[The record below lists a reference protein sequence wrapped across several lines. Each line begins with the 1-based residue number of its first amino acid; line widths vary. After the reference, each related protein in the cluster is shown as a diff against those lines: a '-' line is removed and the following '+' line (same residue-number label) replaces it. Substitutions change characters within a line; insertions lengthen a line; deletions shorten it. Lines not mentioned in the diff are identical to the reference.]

1 MKIAAGCFG
10 CLAFI
15 FFIAIWITGPII
27 ASLATASP
35 DVYQSLA
42 PVVGYVSYV
51 NYSCCCLSALLA
63 IVFLAVGMMGGK
75 KEQFQ

>member
-15 FFIAIWITGPII
+15 FFAAIWLTAPLF
-27 ASLATASP
+27 AMVATSSP
-35 DVYQSLA
+35 DVYQTMA
-42 PVVGYVSYV
+42 PVVGYISYV
-51 NYSCCCLSALLA
+51 NYGCCCLSALLA